1 MIEHGVGAIGATLIE
16 AEMKT
21 LAVEEV
27 VQVLRCSGDVD
38 GQTQGG
44 LFVEMDA
51 GSRESETDDG
61 RGGPPE
67 GQGEENDGPVGG
79 DDGAGVHS
87 VEKSVLGPWHP
98 QVATNAARRSP
109 P

>member
-1 MIEHGVGAIGATLIE
+1 MIEHDVGAVGATLIE

-27 VQVLRCSGDVD
+27 VEILRCRGDVD
-38 GQTQGG
+38 GQAQDG
-44 LFVEMDA
+44 LFVDMDA
-51 GSRESETDDG
+51 GSWERETDDG

-67 GQGEENDGPVGG
+67 GQGEEDDGPVRG

-98 QVATNAARRSP
+98 QVATSAARHSP